1 MVESSP
7 TINRSELVSIAVQ
20 MLEELVAAEKL
31 SNESSE
37 NLRKELEIDD
47 DESVSQ
53 LL

>member
-7 TINRSELVSIAVQ
+7 SINRSELVSIAMQ
-20 MLEELVAAEKL
+20 MLDELVAAEKL

-37 NLRKELEIDD
+37 NLRKELEVDD
-47 DESVSQ
+47 DEGVSH